1 MKRISLIAAI
11 VLSFFAVSC
20 NKDGKDQVEVYSYY
34 SIVTANVSDATVD
47 SFVTDEGRVLIPV
60 KPVSFGL
67 KDQQRAVIYFTVDG
81 SLEAEELKINLLK
94 VDTDMIVGES
104 CRLAQISD
112 AADFGN
118 EGTSFNLYP
127 RNPQMSSKYFN
138 FYVGFNCDN
147 YNLHNFKL
155 VYAPDYQP
163 SGGKFLDLVLCHDA
177 NSDGYAREWWTW
189 LSLPVDEFKELFEG
203 KETVRIH
210 IKTRMNGVQTVDFR
224 VPEAETKG
232 GVYLYQN

>member
-1 MKRISLIAAI
+1 MKRFSLIAAI

-20 NKDGKDQVEVYSYY
+20 NKDNKDNVDALSYY
-34 SIVTANVSDATVD
+34 SIVTTNMSGTTVD

-155 VYAPDYQP
+155 VYAADYQP
-163 SGGKFLDLVLCHDA
+163 SGDKYLDLVLFHDNA
-177 NSDGYAREWWTW
+177 SDGYGREWWTW
-189 LSLPVDEFKELFEG
+189 LSLPVDEFSDLFDG
-203 KETVRIH
+203 KETIRIH
-210 IKTRMNGVQTVDFR
+210 IKTRMNGVQTVDFK
-224 VPEAETKG
+224 VPKAEPKS
-232 GVYLYQN
+232 GVFKLEN